1 MAFLLDMDGVLI
13 RGKTMITG
21 ADVFITRLKDKGIP
35 FMVLTNNSRFTPS
48 DHCTRFKRMGLDIP
62 ESNIFTSALSTARF
76 MQKQHP
82 GGRAYVIGESGMF
95 TALHEAGYTITQEDP
110 DYVVVAETISY
121 SFEVITKAVR
131 LIERGARFIATN
143 PDVTGPSEKGVE
155 PACGAVAALI
165 TAATGKSPYF
175 LGKPN
180 PLMMRYALE
189 RLGAHSAETTMVG
202 DRMDTDILAGMESG
216 MHTILVLSGIT
227 SRKDVESFPFV
238 PEQIFDSVADLIELM
253 K

>member
-1 MAFLLDMDGVLI
+1 MAFLLDMDGVLV
-13 RGKTMITG
+13 RGKTLIAG
-21 ADVFITRLKDKGIP
+21 ADVFISRLTAKGIP
-35 FMVLTNNSRFTPS
+35 FMVLTNNSRFTPA
-48 DHCTRFKRMGLDIP
+48 DHHTRLKRIGLDIP
-62 ESNIFTSALSTARF
+62 AANIFTSALSTARF
-76 MQKQHP
+76 LQKQLP

-95 TALHEAGYTITQEDP
+95 AALHEAGYTITQEDA
-110 DYVVVAETISY
+110 DYVVVAETVSY
-121 SFEVITKAVR
+121 SFETITKAVR

-143 PDVTGPSEKGVE
+143 PDVTGPTEKGVE

-202 DRMDTDILAGMESG
+202 DRMDTDILAGTESG
-216 MHTILVLSGIT
+216 MQTVLVLSGIT
-227 SRKDVESFPFV
+227 RREDLQRFPFV
-238 PEQIFDSVADLIELM
+238 PSRIVGSVSELIEQI
-253 K
+253 